1 MDKDEVAAR
10 RWFRQRLAE
19 ISEQYPE
26 LLAPEAQ
33 QRLDKHLMDE
43 KHVCPESR
51 QDVRLADPRE
61 ANATS
66 NRVTMTL
73 APGQLEAL
81 EQLAEAKGVKMNVIL
96 REAIAQYLK
105 NEEPKGG

>member
-1 MDKDEVAAR
+1 MPRKPTGRPAGR
-10 RWFRQRLAE
+10 PKGSGRL
-19 ISEQYPE
+19 
-26 LLAPEAQ
+26 
-33 QRLDKHLMDE
+33 
-43 KHVCPESR
+43 
-51 QDVRLADPRE
+51 
-61 ANATS
+61 TS